1 LKKLIKK
8 KNKINLMKLQFK
20 IVWNYSKNHKY

>member
-8 KNKINLMKLQFK
+8 KNKINLMELQFK